1 MFATVRIFNK
11 PSMDV
16 KRLHTPQ
23 KEILK
28 TWNRINSRF
37 NEGYFNYR
45 QFKAIGSITSTAK
58 TTRYGYNSLRV
69 LCGPSWNSSPKDIIS
84 IDWFSLST

>member
-45 QFKAIGSITSTAK
+45 QFKA
-58 TTRYGYNSLRV
+58 
-69 LCGPSWNSSPKDIIS
+69 KDIKS